1 MSGSELCR
9 RLRGD
14 SRVPVVVSARSSDVD
29 QVRGLSL
36 GAGDFITKPFS
47 LAVLLAKVRRA
58 LERGA
63 GDAPA
68 AAGGGAGSQG
78 PGGEDDFDDGRLRV
92 EPPTG
97 RTYLNGRELHPTADR
112 ILRHLVAN
120 RGAVCTKENAIRAVR
135 GDVEEASGSSGQV
148 HAIRA
153 VRGDELTSVGTLT
166 VHVRRLRARIEKT
179 GSPAHI
185 RTVQGRGR
193 LFEAP

>member
-58 LERGA
+58 LECGA

-68 AAGGGAGSQG
+68 AAGGGAGSPG

-112 ILRHLVAN
+112 VLRHLVAN
-120 RGAVCTKENAIRAVR
+120 RGAVCTKE
-135 GDVEEASGSSGQV
+135 D
-148 HAIRA
+148 AIRA
-153 VRGDELTSVGTLT
+153 VRGDELTGSGTLT
-166 VHVRRLRARIEKT
+166 AHVRRLRARIEDAP

-185 RTVQGRGR
+185 RTVQGRGH

>member
-36 GAGDFITKPFS
+36 GAGDFITRPFS

-68 AAGGGAGSQG
+68 AAGGGAGSPG

-92 EPPTG
+92 EPSTG

-112 ILRHLVAN
+112 VLRHLVAN
-120 RGAVCTKENAIRAVR
+120 RGAVCTKE
-135 GDVEEASGSSGQV
+135 D
-148 HAIRA
+148 AIRA
-153 VRGDELTSVGTLT
+153 VRGDE
-166 VHVRRLRARIEKT
+166 
-179 GSPAHI
+179 SPALLSRRGP
-185 RTVQGRGR
+185 RTPSARCGATSSP
-193 LFEAP
+193 APAH